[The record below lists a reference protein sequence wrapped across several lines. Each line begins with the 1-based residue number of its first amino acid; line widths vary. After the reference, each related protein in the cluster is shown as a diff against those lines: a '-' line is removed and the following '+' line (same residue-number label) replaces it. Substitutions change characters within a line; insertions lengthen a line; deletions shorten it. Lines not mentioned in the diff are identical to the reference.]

1 MKKTAF
7 MVSAV
12 ILSVLCISCN
22 KEQSLQ
28 SYLVESQDKSG
39 FMSIDVPL
47 SFIQLKTNEV
57 PNDVKEAYRS
67 IQKVNLVGLPYFNNE
82 AAYEVEKKTLLTILK
97 NSKSYKNL
105 MRMDVKGMKI
115 SVYCN
120 GDSDAI
126 DEVIAFGYSK
136 EVGVGVARILGKNMN
151 PAKIMQMVE
160 YLKID
165 PKEFNFQQFNHQI
178 LDIF

>member
-82 AAYEVEKKTLLTILK
+82 AAYEVEKKTLLTCLLYT
-97 NSKSYKNL
+97 SPSP
-105 MRMDVKGMKI
+105 RDRG
-115 SVYCN
+115 
-120 GDSDAI
+120 
-126 DEVIAFGYSK
+126 
-136 EVGVGVARILGKNMN
+136 
-151 PAKIMQMVE
+151 
-160 YLKID
+160 
-165 PKEFNFQQFNHQI
+165 
-178 LDIF
+178 

>member
-1 MKKTAF
+1 M
-7 MVSAV
+7 
-12 ILSVLCISCN
+12 I
-22 KEQSLQ
+22 
-28 SYLVESQDKSG
+28 
-39 FMSIDVPL
+39 
-47 SFIQLKTNEV
+47 
-57 PNDVKEAYRS
+57 
-67 IQKVNLVGLPYFNNE
+67 GLPYLNNE
-82 AAYEVEKKTLLTILK
+82 AAYEVEKKTLSTILK

-105 MRMDVKGMKI
+105 MRMDVKGMKM

-165 PKEFNFQQFNHQI
+165 PKHFNLQQFN
-178 LDIF
+178 LSFK

>member
-1 MKKTAF
+1 MKKIAF

-28 SYLVESQDKSG
+28 SYLVESQDKPG

-57 PNDVKEAYRS
+57 PNDIKEAYKS
-67 IQKVNLVGLPYFNNE
+67 IRKVNLVGLPYLNNE
-82 AAYEVEKKTLLTILK
+82 AAYEVEKKTLSTILK

-105 MRMDVKGMKI
+105 MRMDVKGMKM

-151 PAKIMQMVE
+151 PARILEMMNSIKLDTDM
-160 YLKID
+160 ID
-165 PKEFNFQQFNHQI
+165 LGQFKAIFNEK
-178 LDIF
+178 